1 MVMKKEKNILN
12 STQNDRKQLKTH
24 SKPTQ
29 HISTAVFFLFLLQV
43 LSRKKKETCRFSLFQ
58 TISILFL
65 PPPSNHGLVCAVGL
79 PGGPG
84 PLAFEVRER
93 SDLVGSLSGT
103 TLGRHT
109 VCSVQSSTVL
119 HRQTDRQT
127 YRYRQTGM
135 CLYVC
140 LEICLYAVCLYV
152 GLYVCMSVC
161 LPVCLSEVVLYWTL
175 T

>member
-29 HISTAVFFLFLLQV
+29 
-43 LSRKKKETCRFSLFQ
+43 

-65 PPPSNHGLVCAVGL
+65 PPPSNHGGLLPLVCAVGL

-84 PLAFEVRER
+84 PLVFEVRER